1 MRTSHA
7 STRVQSRVQS
17 IQHAQASV
25 KFNAHTYNTRVL
37 PVTSY
42 VAQLLPIPSKF
53 MQLERSVLHTTLRMP
68 QNSLRHADFMH
79 LHKIGGPKFRSISAA
94 SVATL
99 IRTALKTVTSWRGW
113 IAQLEEAADRYLSAN
128 AVVRNCLSVPCWD
141 SPPIAKNLR
150 DAARGLPDYPTW
162 SRGLSEV
169 ISKLGTSND
178 GSWQHTPI
186 QKTVYKELV
195 ANKFGNTLNDT
206 FERRLTSLFQ
216 PYELDFQQAILL
228 DRCWVAL
235 KKCRVADAVKIIKT
249 WSNGWATSSRYH
261 EGVVLPCLFGCKSCI
276 DNLQHYLQCPHLFA
290 LWTFLAG
297 SVSADPLKRW
307 GLIAPEPNDF
317 LQIACV
323 FSGYHAIRRE
333 FKRTSEFFYN
343 DQTSL
348 TGPQIRVA
356 WTVFASAFRVEA
368 CEVRIPCRHFSVAS
382 FLSCLQHNS
391 EFASC
396 TVEMRPDIT

>member
-1 MRTSHA
+1 M
-7 STRVQSRVQS
+7 
-17 IQHAQASV
+17 
-25 KFNAHTYNTRVL
+25 
-37 PVTSY
+37 
-42 VAQLLPIPSKF
+42 
-53 MQLERSVLHTTLRMP
+53 
-68 QNSLRHADFMH
+68 
-79 LHKIGGPKFRSISAA
+79 
-94 SVATL
+94 
-99 IRTALKTVTSWRGW
+99 
-113 IAQLEEAADRYLSAN
+113 
-128 AVVRNCLSVPCWD
+128 
-141 SPPIAKNLR
+141 
-150 DAARGLPDYPTW
+150 
-162 SRGLSEV
+162 
-169 ISKLGTSND
+169 
-178 GSWQHTPI
+178 
-186 QKTVYKELV
+186 YKELV
-195 ANKFGNTLNDT
+195 ANRFGNTLNDT

-228 DRCWVAL
+228 DRCWIAL

-290 LWTFLAG
+290 IWTFLAG

-382 FLSCLQHNS
+382 FLSCLNNS
-391 EFASC
+391 EFVAVRGDAMLPAPAAVQIAATDDS
-396 TVEMRPDIT
+396 